1 MDGKS
6 MARSIAAGVASM
18 VKLMFPNYN
27 YLQIIEH
34 IKATAISID
43 AKNPQY
49 SGNLGTGRVDAY
61 AAVSN
66 EDVRSVTLNNYSYTD
81 TNNDGVLDIGE
92 TIEISCEFLN
102 VLKPVKNARVKAR
115 SMSLFKPQFIVSEVE
130 LGDLQTNDLKIPKDK
145 FSFVVPE
152 NIPIDYTMDIEFFV
166 TDDNGFCGREL
177 VPFVFRPSYRTMD
190 ANNISVTFNSIGNIG
205 FNDYSN
211 NEQGKGFIYGN
222 SQNLLFEGALMI
234 GVSPYKISNVAR
246 GSNQSYKDLSFSTD
260 NIFILKNPGNEA
272 ELEGMANFNDLS
284 FLDGIGVDIKQ
295 TVYQFNEDGK
305 KDFII
310 CVYDI
315 HNKSDNDFDSLFVG
329 LFFDWDIGPSGANNQ
344 ANFDDEYYFGYV
356 QNVQIDTIPLA
367 GVKMLSFQ
375 KLNYYA
381 IDNDGNYRGDLGVY
395 DGFSKE
401 EKWLCI
407 SSGLKRKISNV
418 TDASHVISAGPI
430 NLKKNDST
438 RIAFSLFSGYS
449 VKELRENAYN
459 SYITAKQFNLSEWQS
474 TKLPTVNCIE
484 ATYPNPTYK
493 NNVSISYNI
502 IEKSNV
508 NIDIYDSN
516 GKFVD
521 SILKNKSTFP
531 GVYNIEFDTSYL
543 TQGLYYV
550 ILNTGNGKCFSS
562 FTLVR

>member
-1 MDGKS
+1 MLFRSDIINCSWGSSSKSEAEHEILNAAISFGSAIVAAAGNDNMNTSYYPAGYKGVMSVAAVDTSDTKAYFSNYNRTVDVSSPGTEILSTVPDSTYSYMDGTS
-6 MARSIAAGVASM
+6 MATPIAAGVASM

-367 GVKMLSFQ
+367 GVKML
-375 KLNYYA
+375 
-381 IDNDGNYRGDLGVY
+381 D
-395 DGFSKE
+395 
-401 EKWLCI
+401 
-407 SSGLKRKISNV
+407 RK
-418 TDASHVISAGPI
+418 
-430 NLKKNDST
+430 
-438 RIAFSLFSGYS
+438 S
-449 VKELRENAYN
+449 V
-459 SYITAKQFNLSEWQS
+459 
-474 TKLPTVNCIE
+474 V
-484 ATYPNPTYK
+484 
-493 NNVSISYNI
+493 
-502 IEKSNV
+502 
-508 NIDIYDSN
+508 
-516 GKFVD
+516 
-521 SILKNKSTFP
+521 
-531 GVYNIEFDTSYL
+531 
-543 TQGLYYV
+543 
-550 ILNTGNGKCFSS
+550 
-562 FTLVR
+562 